1 MPLINFKT
9 NFTSLRFGMDQPGG
23 GDSGQPFIQSPI
35 EDANTPTDIK
45 NFYELNRTSLD
56 YPIRG
61 GAISSLVN
69 GSYTTKAAI
78 VDTDRIK
85 KFFNSA
91 PQGTAFIQKQ
101 KGLQLSNPRTQVP
114 NSLQFVGLSLD
125 NAVIPTTQVYDP
137 KNTLIQVGVQGT
149 GAHYNRHGVSPTL
162 YEGVRTTYQYVAGAP
177 ENNTDVTNRLAILR
191 ALKLVQNTNFLVNP
205 NITFGIGIDPILMDR
220 MGISPLQNQ
229 IFNYSGGPGSVYGD
243 GFTRIFRTTNTDAT
257 YLSITNPD
265 PNFTANGNL
274 AQPYSTIAFTYQ
286 QIADQNTQIGQ
297 MPVAAT
303 VQDFRGQLPAGSPRS
318 DYAVRNINTRIGV
331 GYPGAPNARNSY
343 ISYGT
348 RVGEDSLNLQGPFYY
363 NGASGQTPWSN
374 ESAYTEDMI
383 KFAFECLDNNN
394 TAQDAALVFRAFLEG
409 AINDSNT
416 AEYNSFKYLGRGET
430 FRTYQGFDR
439 SISFSFKMFAQSRQ
453 EMLPMY
459 QKLNQLISQV
469 YPDYSPGYNLMRGNV
484 VKLTIGDYLY
494 RVPGFL
500 ENVNVTIDNGNTPWE
515 IVLAELPEADVR
527 QLPHM
532 VTVQCTFK
540 PIMDILPRK
549 QDYANQFVPLIVN
562 KDHFLDPLA
571 TNEIL
576 RNIPSANPAVMK
588 DLSQAADNDVFVSIA
603 NPLAVATADVVPDEG
618 PSPNQSPTDSIR
630 AAGGLAVNFSPAAV
644 AALNKANSKKKSKKK
659 GKGK

>member
-23 GDSGQPFIQSPI
+23 GDSGQPFIQTPI
-35 EDANTPTDIK
+35 ETVDTPTDIR
-45 NFYELNRTSLD
+45 NLYELNRTSLD

-125 NAVIPTTQVYDP
+125 NTVIPTTQVYDP

-149 GAHYNRHGVSPTL
+149 GAHYNRHGVSPTI

-257 YLSITNPD
+257 YLSITAPD

-286 QIADQNTQIGQ
+286 QIADQNTQISK

-303 VQDFRGQLPAGSPRS
+303 IQDFRGQLPVGTPRS
-318 DYAVRNINTRIGV
+318 NYATQNINTRIGV
-331 GYPGAPNARNSY
+331 GYPGAPNARDSY
-343 ISYGT
+343 VSYGT

-374 ESAYTEDMI
+374 ESVFTDDMI

-409 AINDSNT
+409 AISDSNT
-416 AEYNSFKYLGRGET
+416 AEYNAFKYLGRGET

-439 SISFSFKMFAQSRQ
+439 SISFSFKMYAQSRQ

-500 ENVNVTIDNGNTPWE
+500 ESVNVTIDNGNTPWE
-515 IVLAELPEADVR
+515 IVLKEFREEDVR

-576 RNIPSANPAVMK
+576 RNIPSANPAVTK
-588 DLSQAADNDVFVSIA
+588 DLSQATNDNALSQVP
-603 NPLAVATADVVPDEG
+603 NPLTVATADQVPDELPFG
-618 PSPNQSPTDSIR
+618 DLSPTDSIK
-630 AAGGLAVNFSPAAV
+630 AAGGLTLTMDTPAA
-644 AALNKANSKKKSKKK
+644 AAIQKQTSKKRK